1 MPDAAPSFSPALASR
16 NCLGWHTHTSWLL
29 WRLLYFYSDC
39 SSSSTVRARG
49 RKVNKEVTVAA
60 ELGSEGRRTKAAA
73 VGMDGRKPAR
83 HEPLRR
89 QNGCCL
95 IIDQL
100 CLFCQKELY
109 EMLIGQDS
117 QHSNTFCSL
126 PRSWKTRGSGTT
138 CG

>member
-16 NCLGWHTHTSWLL
+16 NCLGWRMHTSWLPWHVL
-29 WRLLYFYSDC
+29 CFYSDH

-60 ELGSEGRRTKAAA
+60 ELGSEGCRTKAAA
-73 VGMDGRKPAR
+73 VGMAGMPRTIKETEWMLFDHRSAVP
-83 HEPLRR
+83 
-89 QNGCCL
+89 
-95 IIDQL
+95 
-100 CLFCQKELY
+100 FCQKELY
-109 EMLIGQDS
+109 KMLIGQGS

-126 PRSWKTRGSGTT
+126 QRSWKTRGSGTT